1 MYDVDTMGNPTDWS
15 VAAIEAADRIKT
27 HRFEEHNGA
36 TSWWKR
42 GFFVVFGN
50 DGYTQD
56 ETSRGAVDLLRQRL
70 DDLQITELGFGV
82 DSSDGYTWAMLVQP
96 EEFLSEDAFVEELA
110 ALVTEA
116 RRISKGIGFD
126 AKDPHWE
133 AYKQVQGLSEPN
145 DESAMLQEE

>member
-56 ETSRGAVDLLRQRL
+56 ETSRGAVVGGVNVGRRCGGLGRRRPCDRRLRYSPRL
-70 DDLQITELGFGV
+70 GAK
-82 DSSDGYTWAMLVQP
+82 TW
-96 EEFLSEDAFVEELA
+96 
-110 ALVTEA
+110 
-116 RRISKGIGFD
+116 IG
-126 AKDPHWE
+126 
-133 AYKQVQGLSEPN
+133 
-145 DESAMLQEE
+145 